1 MDGGYIARERRSQP
15 HASWPT
21 LNLAGEKERERP
33 QEEESTS
40 SADNVKFHKRLYAET
55 GILGGEGEGE
65 WGFKYVGVQDRAL
78 RGMVLVLE
86 IDSVGQCEMFVLI
99 LY

>member
-1 MDGGYIARERRSQP
+1 MEGTLRESAVRSRMQP
-15 HASWPT
+15 HASWST

-55 GILGGEGEGE
+55 GILRGGGGGSNMWVYRTEP
-65 WGFKYVGVQDRAL
+65 
-78 RGMVLVLE
+78 
-86 IDSVGQCEMFVLI
+86 
-99 LY
+99 